1 MLIAKLRLLQMLTSL
16 LALNF
21 LGTSTRVKEHRGLS
35 TCFCRFRPLRFP
47 NPLTLTARFTE
58 PQAPNTGRIGE
69 DLKILLQFLLS
80 KSKRHSQIVSS
91 RSKNS
96 WVNKFE
102 LNFILRD
109 SGVCLNS
116 PRQGSHFPFGK
127 LDYAEEN

>member
-1 MLIAKLRLLQMLTSL
+1 MLTSL

-91 RSKNS
+91 RSKNTQ
-96 WVNKFE
+96 
-102 LNFILRD
+102 
-109 SGVCLNS
+109 VCYVQFYGAVKMAATTVTVIAPLFS
-116 PRQGSHFPFGK
+116 PQIPPKKPTRSH
-127 LDYAEEN
+127 E